1 MDYCVRSRE
10 LEMENKTNDVVY
22 ELKLCTT
29 PLKHNIYYYDQTNK
43 KLYDELTDM
52 VEVLHDLTQHNLLDA
67 IGHVTLTETI
77 EKSKMLHPIKKTQY
91 RYYNGDLYISINNL
105 KEERYMVDPY
115 SYLYYRLQQLTQL
128 LSSKYYPDVQMQS
141 DVNKNDKTHETN
153 NYNLNQNLLAHV
165 QRVNGKKP
173 HPKIESKE
181 YADKLE
187 KQVSNNSLSL
197 DELMNET
204 KNLLTKTV
212 GNIKNLNNEKKIPI
226 VDHSYNVKQEE
237 TTTSVDN
244 DTPDV
249 ESQSEYVSDNKSE
262 DSSQSDGKLSYDSS
276 ELESLNS
283 DEEYE
288 LNKLMETNQTDQE
301 SNNSETNELKSHV
314 KGLEQIQKTLED
326 TLKNQEREINEEIKN
341 RMNFECDLNYEK
353 TQLQKK
359 KETEEEKRRIFIADT
374 RTYRKFKANME
385 NEKMNFEEED
395 IPKFFEAKYYVL
407 KFMDEKE
414 YLDAVDYNT
423 DEETLEVAYKMY
435 ESLYNTVFS
444 SDEEYVPDEMYIELI
459 HEFTTTLPQKD
470 LVTQEELMKTYNKE
484 SANDEV
490 FSVAYTSAG
499 KKDIEKFQKVK
510 QGKSKR
516 QTNATYS

>member
-1 MDYCVRSRE
+1 MDYYSNDRDI
-10 LEMENKTNDVVY
+10 EMGNMKNNVAY
-22 ELKLCTT
+22 ELKLCRTT
-29 PLKHNIYYYDQTNK
+29 LKHNVCYYDQTNK
-43 KLYDELTDM
+43 QLYDELTDM
-52 VEVLHDLTQHNLLDA
+52 VEVLHDLAQHNLLDA
-67 IGHVTLTETI
+67 IGHVTLTESV
-77 EKSKMLHPIKKTQY
+77 EKKRMLHPIKTTQY
-91 RYYNGDLYISINNL
+91 RFFNGDLYRSINNL
-105 KEERYMVDPY
+105 TEERYMVDPY

-128 LSSKYYPDVQMQS
+128 LSSKYYPKVQLRPEVMNRN
-141 DVNKNDKTHETN
+141 DTTKVNN

-165 QRVNGKKP
+165 QRVNGKNP
-173 HPKIESKE
+173 HPKIESKDHI
-181 YADKLE
+181 DKLE
-187 KQVSNNSLSL
+187 KQEMSNNSLSL

-212 GNIKNLNNEKKIPI
+212 GNMKNLDNKKKIPN
-226 VDHSYNVKQEE
+226 VDHNIKKEE
-237 TTTSVDN
+237 IEDSVNN
-244 DTPDV
+244 DTAEV
-249 ESQSEYVSDNKSE
+249 ESHSEYSSDNKSE
-262 DSSQSDGKLSYDSS
+262 DSLHSDGKLSYDSS

-314 KGLEQIQKTLED
+314 KGLEQIQKTLEE
-326 TLKNQEREINEEIKN
+326 TLKNQEKEINDEIKN

-359 KETEEEKRRIFIADT
+359 KEKEEEKRRIFIADT

-385 NEKMNFEEED
+385 NEKMDFEEED

-407 KFMDEKE
+407 KFMDNKE

-444 SDEEYVPDEMYIELI
+444 SDEDYVPDEMYIELI
-459 HEFTTTLPQKD
+459 HEFTTTLPQKE
-470 LVTQEELMKTYNKE
+470 LATQEELMKTYNKE

-516 QTNATYS
+516 QTNATYT